1 MKKKKN
7 IITGIFSIII
17 FIVVVLLGVENKNS
31 DNIKTIPDGELK
43 VYFLDVGQ
51 ADSILVINKDESM
64 LIDAGNNDDG
74 DYVVN
79 FIKDKGIEKLN
90 YVIGTHPH
98 EDHIGGLDDVIN
110 NFDIEN
116 ILMPK
121 IETTTK
127 TFEDVIDAINAKS
140 LKIEI
145 PQKGLKFEVG
155 NAICEIMTDSI
166 LNQDNLNLS
175 SIVTKLNYGKNTF
188 LFMGDAEVENEKTI
202 SWPKVDV
209 LKVGHHG
216 SNTST
221 SERFLSQVSPE
232 IGIIMVG
239 ENNKYNLP
247 SKSIINRLEAHHVE
261 ILRTDKNGVIEL
273 TSDGNKITKNT

>member
-17 FIVVVLLGVENKNS
+17 FIVVVLLGAENKNS
-31 DNIKTIPDGELK
+31 DNIKTIPEGELK

-121 IETTTK
+121 IEATTK
-127 TFEDVIDAINAKS
+127 TFEDVVDAINAKN

-155 NAICEIMTDSI
+155 NAVCEIMTEPI

-175 SIVTKLNYGKNTF
+175 SIVAKLNYGKNTF

-247 SKSIINRLEAHHVE
+247 SKTIINRLEEHNVE

>member
-17 FIVVVLLGVENKNS
+17 FIVVVLFGVENKNS
-31 DNIKTIPDGELK
+31 DNIKNIPEGELK

-127 TFEDVIDAINAKS
+127 TFEDVVDAINAKN

-155 NAICEIMTDSI
+155 NAVCEIMTEPI
-166 LNQDNLNLS
+166 LDQDNLNLS
-175 SIVTKLNYGKNTF
+175 SVVTKLNYGKNTF

-247 SKSIINRLEAHHVE
+247 SKTIIDRLEAHYVE

>member
-1 MKKKKN
+1 MKKKN

-17 FIVVVLLGVENKNS
+17 FIVVVLLGFENKNV

-175 SIVTKLNYGKNTF
+175 SVVTKLNYGENTF

-221 SERFLSQVSPE
+221 SEKFLSQVSPE

-247 SKSIINRLEAHHVE
+247 SKTIINRLEAHNVE

-273 TSDGNKITKNT
+273 TSDGSIKKVKYI

>member
-17 FIVVVLLGVENKNS
+17 FIVVVLFGVENKNS
-31 DNIKTIPDGELK
+31 DNIKTIPEGELK

-247 SKSIINRLEAHHVE
+247 SKTIINRLEEHNVE

>member
-1 MKKKKN
+1 MKNKKS
-7 IITGIFSIII
+7 ILTSIFSIII
-17 FIVVVLLGVENKNS
+17 FIVVVLFGVENKNS
-31 DNIKTIPDGELK
+31 DNIKTIPEGELK

-127 TFEDVIDAINAKS
+127 TFEDVVDAINAKS

-175 SIVTKLNYGKNTF
+175 SVVTKLNYGENTF

-221 SERFLSQVSPE
+221 SEKFLSQVSPE

-247 SKSIINRLEAHHVE
+247 SKTIINRLEAHNVE